1 MFLSRYHRKMP
12 WTLIA
17 AILGSSIAFIDG
29 TVVNV
34 ALPALQASLNATAPQ
49 VQWVVEAYALL
60 LASLILVGG
69 SLGDIFGRRRVFT
82 LGVTLFAVASAWC
95 GLAPTI
101 AHLIAARA
109 LQGIG
114 GAMLVPGSLA
124 LISANYP
131 EAERGR
137 AIGTWSGFSAMTAA
151 IGPVLG
157 GALVQHGGWR
167 WVFFLNLPLSAA
179 VLAICYAK
187 VPESRNESA
196 TRHVDLLGALLA
208 TAGLG
213 ALVFGLIER
222 TPPWSL
228 AGLLI
233 LAVFL
238 WTEARTAAPMLPL
251 ALFRNRNFAGA
262 NLLTLFL
269 YTGLGGVLFFFPLN
283 LIQVQGYSATQAG
296 AALLPLILL
305 LFVLSRWAGGLVA
318 RYGSRLPLI
327 AGPLIAAGGFAL
339 FAIPGAKAGSYWT
352 TYFPA
357 AVVLGVGMSITV
369 APLTTTVM
377 SAVDAQRS
385 GIASG
390 INNAVSR
397 VASLLAIAIL
407 GAVLFSAFNH
417 SLDTGPAR
425 ALPATERIKLAAAS
439 TSDAQTR
446 QAVQDGFIAGYRQ
459 VIWIAAALALASAA
473 TAAFFFQK
481 PNHAAPI

>member
-283 LIQVQGYSATQAG
+283 LIQVQGYSPTQAG

>member
-446 QAVQDGFIAGYRQ
+446 QAVQDAFIAGYRQ

>member
-1 MFLSRYHRKMP
+1 VFLSRYHRKMP

-29 TVVNV
+29 TVVNI

-283 LIQVQGYSATQAG
+283 LIQVQGYSPTQAG

-473 TAAFFFQK
+473 TAALFFQK

>member
-179 VLAICYAK
+179 VVAICYAK

-283 LIQVQGYSATQAG
+283 LIQVQGYSPTQAG

-446 QAVQDGFIAGYRQ
+446 QAVQDAFIAGYRQ
-459 VIWIAAALALASAA
+459 VIWIAASLALASAA

>member
-1 MFLSRYHRKMP
+1 MP

-283 LIQVQGYSATQAG
+283 LIQVQGYSPTQAG

-473 TAAFFFQK
+473 TAALFFQK

>member
-283 LIQVQGYSATQAG
+283 LIQVQGYSPTQAG

-473 TAAFFFQK
+473 TAALFFQK

>member
-95 GLAPTI
+95 GFAPTI

-446 QAVQDGFIAGYRQ
+446 QAVQDAFIAGYRQ

>member
-17 AILGSSIAFIDG
+17 AIRGSSIAFIDG

-446 QAVQDGFIAGYRQ
+446 QAVQDAFIAGYRQ

>member
-29 TVVNV
+29 TVVNI

-283 LIQVQGYSATQAG
+283 LIQVQGYSPTQAG

>member
-1 MFLSRYHRKMP
+1 MP

-283 LIQVQGYSATQAG
+283 LIQVQGYSPTQAG

>member
-1 MFLSRYHRKMP
+1 MP

-179 VLAICYAK
+179 VVAICYAK

-283 LIQVQGYSATQAG
+283 LIQVQGYSPTQAG

-446 QAVQDGFIAGYRQ
+446 QAVQDAFIAGYRQ
-459 VIWIAAALALASAA
+459 VIWIAASLALASAA

>member
-1 MFLSRYHRKMP
+1 MP

-283 LIQVQGYSATQAG
+283 LIQVQGYSPTQAG

-446 QAVQDGFIAGYRQ
+446 QAVQDGFIAAYRQ

-473 TAAFFFQK
+473 TAALFFQK

>member
-1 MFLSRYHRKMP
+1 MP

-29 TVVNV
+29 TVVNI

-283 LIQVQGYSATQAG
+283 LIQVQGYSPTQAG

-425 ALPATERIKLAAAS
+425 ALPTTERIKLAAAS

-473 TAAFFFQK
+473 TAALFFQK

>member
-29 TVVNV
+29 TVVNI

-283 LIQVQGYSATQAG
+283 LIQVQGYSPTQAG

-473 TAAFFFQK
+473 TAALFFQK

>member
-1 MFLSRYHRKMP
+1 MP

-29 TVVNV
+29 TVVNI

-283 LIQVQGYSATQAG
+283 LIQVQGYSPTQAG

>member
-179 VLAICYAK
+179 VVAICYAK

-283 LIQVQGYSATQAG
+283 LIQVQGYSPTQAG

-446 QAVQDGFIAGYRQ
+446 QAVQDAFIAGYRQ